1 MSMKHVSKGVGK
13 EGAGGTEAPQIL
25 SSCYYVHKQLLQK
38 NVQSL
43 ENKTGK
49 NSFQVISMQC
59 YIYKNQ
65 SLEVS
70 KYMILLSLHAK
81 KLDPSG

>member
-1 MSMKHVSKGVGK
+1 MSMRHVSKGVGK
-13 EGAGGTEAPQIL
+13 EGAEVPKIL
-25 SSCYYVHKQLLQK
+25 SSCYFVHKQLLQK
-38 NVQSL
+38 NVQCL
-43 ENKTGK
+43 ENKKGK

-65 SLEVS
+65 SLEVF

>member
-13 EGAGGTEAPQIL
+13 ERAGGTEAPQIL

-49 NSFQVISMQC
+49 NSFQVISSVT
-59 YIYKNQ
+59 YIKI
-65 SLEVS
+65 
-70 KYMILLSLHAK
+70 KA
-81 KLDPSG
+81 